1 METRS
6 CDLCYANN
14 HRVFPEEQ
22 QAAEEIKEP
31 RRKSMPKKA
40 LFADAGE
47 VKPPSPIRNF
57 PSLPSPNFQRQQEE
71 ENMTDSNQSMD
82 MEIDSDDVV
91 QPEQNEQQQTK
102 EEMLISFDSPAKNI
116 PKLYP
121 EITDNSKAKRLSFPS
136 IFKSQPGI
144 EVQAEEEDQTMDFT
158 EIPKPQIQDEPEED
172 EQTMEFTHVPGN
184 GQHEDEEQTMDFT
197 QVQHHNSAM
206 ADDDEQTMEMT
217 RPIGGLNKQFEGEED
232 EEEQTMDFTRP
243 YGGNSWQ
250 NEYQEEQTMEMTRAI
265 GSIQQRPS
273 MEEPDEDDQTM
284 EMTQAIG
291 KINQGNEMMADD
303 DDDDDDDDGEQTM
316 EFTRPLS
323 SRTNEEDADDGEQT
337 MEFTRPLQVNNAENT
352 AEDDGEQTMEFTRP
366 LPAKFVQEQ
375 QEDSSAESL
384 IPQPKT
390 PPKKSPRKSKSPASA
405 KSGSNKKKSPI
416 KTTTATTVAT
426 PPSKT
431 SRKRSSSPRKTTPSP
446 SKKPKLD
453 VPEEPPAAATPIK
466 QVTPSTAIT
475 APGSQRTPSHVLK
488 DQIQSLTP
496 RRSSVRRT
504 PSKSA
509 SAKKPSYVLPF
520 EPEKVSYTPLR
531 SVKKPSGSINSTLDV
546 VGNSSPTPSKKKDLS
561 TSLPP
566 IQEPEYQNV
575 SLQDFLNMIS
585 IDFMDDFLTS
595 TRGHSSFGVTYEP
608 SEEPNF
614 TDYVVSA
621 QKLPLLEL
629 YDFSSREMKNN
640 VKDAKELF
648 SQLEAETLEENPL
661 LFREYIEA
669 SADTKQVMSSQ
680 FKLIKSYA
688 RQQAKSVWYDW
699 RTQLTNGVHEALK
712 KNLKSLQDDQKVVES
727 KRPAVE
733 KAYND
738 ISSKYMEMRNKL
750 ERMRKRADELANCDR
765 DEFLAAQERLSTR
778 KRDLAS
784 AQKSL
789 EEQTNQVRDYR
800 ELVES
805 QLQEKRKLQ
814 DSIQAAEKIRLANK
828 RIDLEDIAHLR
839 DKFMTIQK
847 CMDFNQCT
855 LSGSVLEGIVQG
867 TLRVRIDLKANEI
880 ATEPISQPT
889 DDSLCLSFLNKQ
901 ITSHDEKTTPLV
913 ERLNNIRKLWHQ
925 ANRMNSEINLYRLQ
939 HIISFS
945 EETLDNE
952 PALVLSTRL
961 FSETPTPSKMFV
973 KIRIKGSSVATYPS
987 QIQGNITLSVV
998 YGEQW
1003 GKSMGE
1009 TCGQLE
1015 HSLLSKGLPG
1025 VFNKCIGILQG
1036 N

>member
-1 METRS
+1 
-6 CDLCYANN
+6 
-14 HRVFPEEQ
+14 
-22 QAAEEIKEP
+22 
-31 RRKSMPKKA
+31 MPKKA

-57 PSLPSPNFQRQQEE
+57 PSLPSASFQEPREE
-71 ENMTDSNQSMD
+71 ESLTDSNQSMD
-82 MEIDSDDVV
+82 MEIDSDEIV
-91 QPEQNEQQQTK
+91 QPGQNQEKQQR
-102 EEMLISFDSPAKNI
+102 EEMLISFDSPAKNV

-121 EITDNSKAKRLSFPS
+121 DISDNGEARRLSFPS
-136 IFKSQPGI
+136 IFKSQP
-144 EVQAEEEDQTMDFT
+144 EVEDQAEEDDQTMEFT
-158 EIPKPQIQDEPEED
+158 EIPKQQVQGDAEED

-184 GQHEDEEQTMDFT
+184 NRQEDEEQTMDFT
-197 QVQHHNSAM
+197 QVQQNGPVM

-217 RPIGGLNKQFEGEED
+217 RPIGGLSNQFEEEED
-232 EEEQTMDFTRP
+232 EGEEQTMDFTRP

-250 NEYQEEQTMEMTRAI
+250 NEDQEEQTMEMTRAI
-265 GSIQQRPS
+265 GSIQQQQS
-273 MEEPDEDDQTM
+273 MEEQDEDEQTM

-291 KINQGNEMMADD
+291 RINRNNETMDE
-303 DDDDDDDDGEQTM
+303 DDGEQTM

-323 SRTNEEDADDGEQT
+323 AKAHEGGDDEDEQTMELTKPLQAHTNADDEGEQT
-337 MEFTRPLQVNNAENT
+337 MEFTK
-352 AEDDGEQTMEFTRP
+352 P
-366 LPAKFVQEQ
+366 LPAKFAQEQ
-375 QEDSSAESL
+375 LEESSNESL

-405 KSGSNKKKSPI
+405 KGVSGKKSPV
-416 KTTTATTVAT
+416 KTATTSTVAT
-426 PPSKT
+426 PPSKNA
-431 SRKRSSSPRKTTPSP
+431 RKRSSSPRKPTPSP
-446 SKKPKLD
+446 SKKPRLSL
-453 VPEEPPAAATPIK
+453 PEEPPAAATPIK
-466 QVTPSTAIT
+466 QVTPSAAAT
-475 APGSQRTPSHVLK
+475 APGSQRTPSQVLK

-496 RRSSVRRT
+496 RRSSARRT

-509 SAKKPSYVLPF
+509 SAKRPSIALPF
-520 EPEKVSYTPLR
+520 ETEKVSYTPLR
-531 SVKKPSGSINSTLDV
+531 SVKKPSNSVHVQSSSLDV
-546 VGNSSPTPSKKKDLS
+546 VGNSSPTPYKKKDLS
-561 TSLPP
+561 TTLPP

-608 SEEPNF
+608 SEEPTF

-680 FKLIKSYA
+680 FKLIKSFA

-699 RTQLTNGVHEALK
+699 RTQLTNGVHEAFK
-712 KNLKSLQDDQKVVES
+712 KNLKSLQDDQKMLEA

-733 KAYND
+733 RSYND

-750 ERMRKRADELANCDR
+750 ERMRKRAAELANCDR
-765 DEFLAAQERLSTR
+765 DELLAAQELLSAR

-800 ELVES
+800 ELVET
-805 QLQEKRKLQ
+805 QLQEKRRLQ
-814 DSIQAAEKIRLANK
+814 DSIQAAEKVRQANK
-828 RIDLEDIAHLR
+828 RIEMQDIANLR

-855 LSGSVLEGIVQG
+855 LYGTLLEGIVLE
-867 TLRVRIDLKANEI
+867 TLRVRIDLKTNEI
-880 ATEPISQPT
+880 TTEPISQPT
-889 DDSLCLSFLNKQ
+889 DEALCLSFLNKQ
-901 ITSHDEKTTPLV
+901 ISSHDDKSKPLID
-913 ERLNNIRKLWHQ
+913 RLSDIRKLWHQ
-925 ANRMNSEINLYRLQ
+925 ASKMNDEINLYRLQ

-945 EETLDNE
+945 EEILDNE

-961 FSETPTPSKMFV
+961 FSETPAPSKMFV

-987 QIQGNITLSVV
+987 QIQGNITLSLM

-1003 GKSMGE
+1003 GKTMGE

-1015 HSLLSKGLPG
+1015 QSLLSNGLPG
-1025 VFNKCIGILQG
+1025 VFNRCIGILQG